1 MTKGKEEGK
10 PQLVTMSLIFNILCW
25 REKQN
30 LQKVLDVSGDLYFYL
45 YLDLSLYFYLDL
57 YPNVSNRRWRAGE
70 EMPAEVR
77 SLSNQ
82 PWDPPQPPIQP
93 NPTLLTVQNTWKLC
107 IFMQWGFLSPPN
119 PTPLTLWNILPCI
132 SGLSPQSIQ
141 PSPVSDIQ
149 PLTSCF
155 LSFSWGSTWGPSQE
169 CGFLKKVGASS
180 GWF

>member
-1 MTKGKEEGK
+1 MTKGKGEGK

-93 NPTLLTVQNTWKLC
+93 NPTLLTVQNIWK
-107 IFMQWGFLSPPN
+107 IVHFHAVG
-119 PTPLTLWNILPCI
+119 LP
-132 SGLSPQSIQ
+132 LSPQSH
-141 PSPVSDIQ
+141 PSNSLEHS
-149 PLTSCF
+149 PLHIGPFSPIHPNQVPYLISSRWR
-155 LSFSWGSTWGPSQE
+155 LSFSWGSTWGSSQE
-169 CGFLKKVGASS
+169 CGSLKKVGASS

>member
-1 MTKGKEEGK
+1 MTKGKGEGK

-45 YLDLSLYFYLDL
+45 YLDLSLYLYLDL

-93 NPTLLTVQNTWKLC
+93 NPTLLTVQNIWK
-107 IFMQWGFLSPPN
+107 IVHFHAVG
-119 PTPLTLWNILPCI
+119 LP
-132 SGLSPQSIQ
+132 LSPQSH
-141 PSPVSDIQ
+141 PSNSLEHS
-149 PLTSCF
+149 PLHIGP
-155 LSFSWGSTWGPSQE
+155 FSTIHPTKSRIWYPAVDVV
-169 CGFLKKVGASS
+169 FP
-180 GWF
+180 